1 MLPTPLNWLQRPSM
15 PHSWQIV
22 GKFSAFLQDF
32 TDLVNNSQRTTAVGG
47 RDLEDE
53 YFEQFQN
60 DMLSWATPLFWS
72 AETEDSDWRAFSYFQ
87 TAVYSEMEQ
96 WFKTNQTSLRVRYL
110 DLSDQAKKDAVDMA
124 EQFYDWINNMG
135 LKNEQPHITFDG
147 FASGILMNKF
157 SQAILCFISIGGEL
171 FGFSNPESI
180 TVAHNFKD
188 GIYEPKKEDIFGS
201 EWQSFCSEMIE
212 SFIEFT
218 EGNIGFEGLGS
229 LFG

>member
-1 MLPTPLNWLQRPSM
+1 M

-32 TDLVNNSQRTTAVGG
+32 TDNWLKNHQRATAIDVDKG
-47 RDLEDE
+47 LEDE
-53 YFEQFQN
+53 YFQQFQD

-72 AETEDSDWRAFSYFQ
+72 AEIEDSDWRAFSYFQ

-96 WFKTNQTSLRVRYL
+96 WLKTNQTSLRVRYL

-124 EQFYDWINNMG
+124 EQFYDWIKNMG
-135 LKNEQPHITFDG
+135 AGRQPHITFDG

-188 GIYEPKKEDIFGS
+188 GIYKPKKEDIFGS
-201 EWQSFCSEMIE
+201 EWQSFCSEMIA
-212 SFIEFT
+212 SFITFT